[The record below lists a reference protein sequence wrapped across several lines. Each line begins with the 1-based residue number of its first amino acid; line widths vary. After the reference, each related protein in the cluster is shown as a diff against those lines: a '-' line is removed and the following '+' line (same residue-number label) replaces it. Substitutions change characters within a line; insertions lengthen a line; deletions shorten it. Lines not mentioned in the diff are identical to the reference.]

1 MSNST
6 IIKIIYCLDK
16 WLEQNNEKEI
26 TAMAAAS
33 ILDKAGLLKDSKS
46 RPGKPL
52 RKKLCCGEISSAY
65 KRGRNWFIAHSKNS
79 IADKNIE
86 KGSQSPSQIDCKIAT
101 SINEFDEAVLLDN
114 ANFKTV
120 GECNVYDIPNSPGF
134 YAIRVRDIKVLPE
147 MFRCELE
154 NRHEN
159 LLYIGIAS
167 KNLRKR
173 LWEEELHAKRPA
185 TFFRS
190 IGAMLGFL
198 PPKGSLSLNSSNYK
212 FSPEDNNMIINWMG
226 KSLLINF
233 IEYNGKLDNIEKFLI
248 NKYQPI
254 INIEHNPDPFIPLKE
269 LRKKCRDYARTP
281 IK

>member
-52 RKKLCCGEISSAY
+52 RKKLCSGEIPSAY

-120 GECNVYDIPNSPGF
+120 GECNVYDISNSPGF

-233 IEYNGKLDNIEKFLI
+233 IEYNGKLDNIEKYLI